1 MLRIAIISFLTVA
14 SLYVRAQGSIQI
26 EISFPEKAMK
36 GKKIIKSVEYVP
48 LETTSDCLIGES
60 AWFYITNEYIVIA
73 HFFEGK
79 ALLFDRKTGRF
90 IHEIGR
96 AGQGPGEYTGF
107 WAANGFNEKE
117 QLLYMH
123 EWHQWKAY
131 DIQTGKLKQIIK
143 SPGEKYVIQNP
154 YLYKQGVYLGYANN
168 TTGKVPYKLIAFD
181 KEGKISKIYPQYNQI
196 ELNLAK
202 GEYPM
207 NVGLFYEFDSNVYFQ
222 EANTDSVFQV
232 TDEVLEP
239 HICFKHPKEI
249 SFPEIWGETT
259 HYVVSR
265 FRMKEHAYIAIYD
278 KKEKDA
284 NLICAKI
291 NHTNLFSQI
300 SNNIIMFIIAGFIA
314 IFIYAILLILV
325 KKLKLKITLPDN
337 INEKSKNQIIEVSVI
352 SSVLILIN
360 EISLFEMLN
369 ILPTA
374 IYFLAIIVF
383 ICYYIITVISINKT
397 VQIENEKSKVSELE
411 GSNTRLKESFDD
423 ICSFRHDMKNI
434 MQGLGG
440 YIAAKDIDGLT
451 NMYNEF
457 ICDCKGVQNRQ
468 DFDKIA
474 KSNPAIYNIIN
485 NKYLE
490 AKKDGI
496 NITVEIYT
504 DLNGL
509 KIKTYELCRVLGI
522 LIDNAIEATKE
533 CNNKQI
539 WIKFIKDN
547 YNNRNLVIIENPCK
561 NTLLDLSKLKEK
573 GFTTK
578 KDKIFH
584 GLGLWRV
591 NQIIKKNENLRLA
604 TSREEGNIFKQQLE
618 IYNWK

>member
-1 MLRIAIISFLTVA
+1 MLRIAIVSFLTVA

-278 KKEKDA
+278 KKENITYVDFVFGK
-284 NLICAKI
+284 
-291 NHTNLFSQI
+291 FSDQCL
-300 SNNIIMFIIAGFIA
+300 
-314 IFIYAILLILV
+314 Y
-325 KKLKLKITLPDN
+325 
-337 INEKSKNQIIEVSVI
+337 EKSSFCDMTINGELMFLLQPADIIE
-352 SSVLILIN
+352 
-360 EISLFEMLN
+360 
-369 ILPTA
+369 
-374 IYFLAIIVF
+374 
-383 ICYYIITVISINKT
+383 
-397 VQIENEKSKVSELE
+397 
-411 GSNTRLKESFDD
+411 
-423 ICSFRHDMKNI
+423 
-434 MQGLGG
+434 
-440 YIAAKDIDGLT
+440 
-451 NMYNEF
+451 
-457 ICDCKGVQNRQ
+457 
-468 DFDKIA
+468 
-474 KSNPAIYNIIN
+474 
-485 NKYLE
+485 YLE
-490 AKKDGI
+490 EYPEKKGELDKRLLHLLEDDNPI
-496 NITVEIYT
+496 VMI
-504 DLNGL
+504 L
-509 KIKTYELCRVLGI
+509 KIK
-522 LIDNAIEATKE
+522 DN
-533 CNNKQI
+533 
-539 WIKFIKDN
+539 
-547 YNNRNLVIIENPCK
+547 
-561 NTLLDLSKLKEK
+561 
-573 GFTTK
+573 
-578 KDKIFH
+578 
-584 GLGLWRV
+584 
-591 NQIIKKNENLRLA
+591 
-604 TSREEGNIFKQQLE
+604 
-618 IYNWK
+618 

>member
-278 KKEKDA
+278 KKENIENH
-284 NLICAKI
+284 NLLLTFSERTVTQVQHHRPPVVSGHSYLMGRDRLYCGI
-291 NHTNLFSQI
+291 FSQFVFLGEI
-300 SNNIIMFIIAGFIA
+300 CTYRAMRIIQESLVGCPHGPIGTVADHYPLGKGHYPLIERDCIPPRHFPAVYVILYDRIVLVQHHQGIVPVPLEIIHIRA
-314 IFIYAILLILV
+314 
-325 KKLKLKITLPDN
+325 KKN
-337 INEKSKNQIIEVSVI
+337 
-352 SSVLILIN
+352 
-360 EISLFEMLN
+360 
-369 ILPTA
+369 
-374 IYFLAIIVF
+374 VF
-383 ICYYIITVISINKT
+383 AEGDRETSHCPAQT
-397 VQIENEKSKVSELE
+397 VQKMDPVAGPEEHLELVVLQIVYLSD
-411 GSNTRLKESFDD
+411 GPAQRLVEFD
-423 ICSFRHDMKNI
+423 SPYR
-434 MQGLGG
+434 
-440 YIAAKDIDGLT
+440 
-451 NMYNEF
+451 
-457 ICDCKGVQNRQ
+457 
-468 DFDKIA
+468 
-474 KSNPAIYNIIN
+474 PAR
-485 NKYLE
+485 
-490 AKKDGI
+490 
-496 NITVEIYT
+496 TVEQT
-504 DLNGL
+504 D
-509 KIKTYELCRVLGI
+509 V
-522 LIDNAIEATKE
+522 
-533 CNNKQI
+533 
-539 WIKFIKDN
+539 
-547 YNNRNLVIIENPCK
+547 VI
-561 NTLLDLSKLKEK
+561 
-573 GFTTK
+573 
-578 KDKIFH
+578 
-584 GLGLWRV
+584 
-591 NQIIKKNENLRLA
+591 
-604 TSREEGNIFKQQLE
+604 
-618 IYNWK
+618 